1 MGRGLC
7 GVKYLRRISTRRLL
21 ALCAATV
28 AAGVGVTALAMA
40 ATGGG
45 PKPAAEPL
53 PVAVHDALAAP
64 TVQGVSAR
72 IKFTNHLIS
81 GSDVQ
86 GADPILSGASG
97 RLWATSD
104 GHFRLELQADSN
116 SEGATSD
123 SQVLSDGHSAWVY
136 DSGSNTV
143 FEGKLPAGHDGKDGS
158 GSANE
163 QPPSLARIKKG
174 IAKLADHA
182 LLSGAQPTDVAGQP
196 AYTVRVEP
204 KRDGGLLGGAELA
217 WDAVHGTP
225 LRVALYAK
233 GDSSPVIELKV
244 TDISY
249 GPVPSSVFDIS
260 PPPDAQV
267 TNVSPPAHRE
277 GGRRDSAPVTGL
289 RDVQKQLSFPVAAPE
304 TLAGRPQNEV
314 RLIESNK
321 DAGVLVTYGE
331 GLGGIAVIERPAD
344 SGQSSSAS
352 GGDHGQLSLPKVSV
366 NGAQGE
372 ELDTAL
378 GTMIRFQRNG
388 VEYTVI
394 ASAPPA
400 TVQTAARA
408 L

>member
-1 MGRGLC
+1 M
-7 GVKYLRRISTRRLL
+7 KYLRRISTSRLL

-28 AAGVGVTALAMA
+28 AFGVGAVALAMA

-45 PKPAAEPL
+45 PKPPAEPL
-53 PVAVHDALAAP
+53 PVAVHGALTAP

-72 IKFTNHLIS
+72 IQFTNHLIN
-81 GSDVQ
+81 GSSVQ

-97 RLWATSD
+97 RLWASSD
-104 GHFRLELQADSN
+104 GHLRLELQADSN

-123 SQVLSDGHSAWVY
+123 SQVVSDGHRAWVY

-143 FEGKLPAGHDGKDGS
+143 FEGTLPQGHDKADG
-158 GSANE
+158 GNSANE
-163 QPPSLARIKKG
+163 QPPSLAQIKKG

-182 LLSGAQPTDVAGQP
+182 LVSGAQPTDVAGQP

-204 KRDGGLLGGAELA
+204 KRNGGLLGGAELA
-217 WDAVHGTP
+217 WDAVHGIP
-225 LRVALYAK
+225 LRAAVYAR
-233 GDSSPVIELKV
+233 GDSSPVLELKV

-249 GPVPSSVFDIS
+249 GAVSSSVFDIS
-260 PPPDAQV
+260 PPPNAQV
-267 TNVSPPAHRE
+267 TNLNPPAHQE
-277 GGRRDSAPVTGL
+277 NGQRDAAPVTGL
-289 RDVQKQLSFPVAAPE
+289 QAVQQQTSFPIAAPQ
-304 TLAGRPQNEV
+304 TLAGLPQNEV
-314 RLIESNK
+314 RLIQSGK
-321 DAGVLVTYGE
+321 DAGALVTYGQ

-344 SGQSSSAS
+344 PAQSSSGS
-352 GGDHGQLSLPKVSV
+352 SSDHGQLTLPTVSV

-372 ELDTAL
+372 QLETAL
-378 GTMIRFQRNG
+378 GTMVRFQRNG
-388 VEYTVI
+388 VEYTVL

>member
-1 MGRGLC
+1 M
-7 GVKYLRRISTRRLL
+7 KYLRRISTRRLL

-28 AAGVGVTALAMA
+28 AFGVGAVALAMA

-45 PKPAAEPL
+45 PKPPAEPL
-53 PVAVHDALAAP
+53 PVAVHDALTAP

-72 IKFTNHLIS
+72 IQFTNHLIS
-81 GSDVQ
+81 GSNVQ

-97 RLWATSD
+97 RLWASSD
-104 GHFRLELQADSN
+104 GHLRLELQADSN

-123 SQVLSDGHSAWVY
+123 SQVVSDGHRAWVY

-143 FEGKLPAGHDGKDGS
+143 FEGTLPQGHDKADG
-158 GSANE
+158 GNSANR
-163 QPPSLARIKKG
+163 QPPSLAQIKNG
-174 IAKLADHA
+174 IAKLADRA
-182 LLSGAQPTDVAGQP
+182 LVSGAQPTDVAGRP

-204 KRDGGLLGGAELA
+204 KRNGGLLGGAELA

-225 LRVALYAK
+225 LRAAVYAR
-233 GDSSPVIELKV
+233 GDSSPVLELKV

-249 GPVPSSVFDIS
+249 GAVSSSVFDIS
-260 PPPDAQV
+260 PPPNAQV
-267 TNVSPPAHRE
+267 TNVNPPAHQE
-277 GGRRDSAPVTGL
+277 NGQRDAAPVTGL
-289 RDVQKQLSFPVAAPE
+289 QAVQQQTSFPIAAPQ
-304 TLAGRPQNEV
+304 TLAGLPQNEV
-314 RLIESNK
+314 RLIQSGK
-321 DAGVLVTYGE
+321 DAGALVTYGQ

-344 SGQSSSAS
+344 PAQASSGSS
-352 GGDHGQLSLPKVSV
+352 GDHSQLTLPTVSV

-378 GTMIRFQRNG
+378 GTMVRFQRND
-388 VEYTVI
+388 VEYTVL